1 MMTGITEFLHS
12 FLFEIVNLLIILV
25 ELWGVFIIITAIL
38 KEIYNVLFTYKLDF
52 KKINSNNA
60 LNASLASALEVL
72 LIGEVL
78 KTITIT
84 DYRNLIIIAV
94 LIILRIAIT
103 LLLFWESSHKVRF
116 GEQDGH

>member
-1 MMTGITEFLHS
+1 MPEITTILHH
-12 FLFEIVNLLIILV
+12 FLFDLVDLLIILV
-25 ELWGVFIIITAIL
+25 ELWGVFIIITAVI
-38 KEIYNVLFTYKLDF
+38 KEIYNVLFVYKLDF

-84 DYRNLIIIAV
+84 DYRNLVIIAV
-94 LIILRIAIT
+94 LIFLRIAIT

>member
-1 MMTGITEFLHS
+1 MTEVTTVLHH
-12 FLFEIVNLLIILV
+12 FLFSIVELLIILV
-25 ELWGVFIIITAIL
+25 ELWGVFIILTAIV
-38 KEIYNVLFTYKLDF
+38 KEIYNVLFIYKLDF

-84 DYRNLIIIAV
+84 DYRNLVIIAV
-94 LIILRIAIT
+94 LII
-103 LLLFWESSHKVRF
+103 FWESSHKVRF

>member
-1 MMTGITEFLHS
+1 MGS
-12 FLFEIVNLLIILV
+12 FYNHHGYLERN
-25 ELWGVFIIITAIL
+25 
-38 KEIYNVLFTYKLDF
+38 IYRTLYLQIRFQ
-52 KKINSNNA
+52 KINSNNA